1 MHAAARN
8 PTHTLSLYT
17 HAHACTAP
25 LTRSLARS
33 RPLPSPPTP
42 PSSTHTHTRWE
53 NEISISYSTRSLAKA
68 IVGIA
73 VLLHWLTCF
82 WALLPQ
88 LQNDWRNATGLEP
101 AIVECI
107 DDPSA
112 CVWPGW
118 GQVIPPHYGV
128 CTACVADDETTSA
141 VCSNPC
147 LTRCEREVLAR
158 VMGQQQHYVKM
169 QENWMCRAVADGYL
183 TEAYSSEP
191 FTVYFTSM
199 LVAMLQLVGGVAGV
213 MPSNRDEYIVFTVAI
228 ILGTIAF
235 AAVQGV
241 IVQVMT
247 TGDPDEIHFKQQM
260 DALNFM
266 MRDQHVRSRRSLST
280 QTASMPSFTLSD
292 SHRLL
297 CCAAGSYTQSTS
309 GEGLLSA
316 QQEDAQAQIILCAD
330 RSVPL

>member
-1 MHAAARN
+1 M
-8 PTHTLSLYT
+8 
-17 HAHACTAP
+17 
-25 LTRSLARS
+25 
-33 RPLPSPPTP
+33 
-42 PSSTHTHTRWE
+42 
-53 NEISISYSTRSLAKA
+53 
-68 IVGIA
+68 
-73 VLLHWLTCF
+73 LLHWLTCF

-280 QTASMPSFTLSD
+280 HTANA
-292 SHRLL
+292 LL
-297 CCAAGSYTQSTS
+297 HS
-309 GEGLLSA
+309 L
-316 QQEDAQAQIILCAD
+316 
-330 RSVPL
+330 